1 MVERE
6 QRESTKQIQTEHL
19 AQGATVL
26 RPTTCHSLNENG
38 LHGRKH
44 KMTRFGVCYAASGKG
59 YLESLNGTIK

>member
-6 QRESTKQIQTEHL
+6 QRESTKQIQAEHL

-38 LHGRKH
+38 LHGRKR
-44 KMTRFGVCYAASGKG
+44 KMTLVLVSVMLPLAMGT
-59 YLESLNGTIK
+59 LNL